1 MPLVAALAASHAPN
15 ILLDPGAEWEDFM
28 RLHYRMAP
36 QAVSSK
42 PTLEQQR
49 KLREDAERE
58 FAVLRSDL
66 IAAKPD
72 VLIVVA
78 NDQFVNF
85 FFNVIPT
92 FFVTLA
98 DEVKGQFTRHSFHY
112 KNHNDLGRAILGT
125 GLEKG
130 IDFAFGEYVE
140 LQHTQTVPL
149 YFLLPKPDIP
159 ILPIYVNTWVDP
171 LPTPRRCYQLGELI
185 RAVAETR
192 SERVAILATGGLSH
206 FPGSPR
212 IGEIDSQFDHRLLEI
227 IRQGKGRALADYP
240 LEQLLQAGDSEFLN
254 WMVVLGTVGDAKA
267 ASTAYMP
274 DLVATGWGFVSWK
287 LDGKVEGLK
296 S

>member
-15 ILLDPGAEWEDFM
+15 ILLEPGSEWEDFM
-28 RLHYRMAP
+28 KLHYRMAP
-36 QAVSSK
+36 QAVTSK
-42 PTLEQQR
+42 PTLEQQQ
-49 KLREDAERE
+49 KLRQDAESA

-66 IAAKPD
+66 AAAKPD
-72 VLIVVA
+72 VVIVVA

-112 KNHNDLGRAILGT
+112 RNHKELGRAILRA

-149 YFLLPKPDIP
+149 YFLLPNADIS

-171 LPTPRRCYQLGELI
+171 IPTPRRCYQVGELI

-212 IGEIDSQFDHRLLEI
+212 IGEIDTEFDHQLLEI
-227 IRQGKGRALADYP
+227 MRQGKGRALADYS

-254 WMVVLGTVGDAKA
+254 WMVVLGTVGDARAK
-267 ASTAYMP
+267 STSYMP

-287 LDGKVEGLK
+287 L
-296 S
+296 